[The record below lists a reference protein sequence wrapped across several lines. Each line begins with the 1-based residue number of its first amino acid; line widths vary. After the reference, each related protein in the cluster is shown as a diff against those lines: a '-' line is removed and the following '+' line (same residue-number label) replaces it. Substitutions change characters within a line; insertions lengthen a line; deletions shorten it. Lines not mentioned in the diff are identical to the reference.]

1 MQIWFFL
8 QLIYIFGSRFV
19 YKILMTI
26 LRYIYIYIY
35 IYLTDCISSAISIGI
50 FPDELKL
57 VVDTYL
63 VFSGKGFLTAKQITN
78 Q

>member
-26 LRYIYIYIY
+26 LIYIYIY

-57 VVDTYL
+57 VDDTYL

>member
-1 MQIWFFL
+1 
-8 QLIYIFGSRFV
+8 
-19 YKILMTI
+19 MTI
-26 LRYIYIYIY
+26 LTYIYIYIYIY

-57 VVDTYL
+57 VDDTYL